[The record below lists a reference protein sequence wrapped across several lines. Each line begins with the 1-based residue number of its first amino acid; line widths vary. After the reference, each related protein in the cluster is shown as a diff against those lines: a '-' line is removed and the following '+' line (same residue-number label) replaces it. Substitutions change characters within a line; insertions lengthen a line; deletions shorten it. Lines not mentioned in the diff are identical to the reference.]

1 MAQHHITRQGTT
13 PGTTQDQSAYQSEHF
28 GLWGIIFMLTQ
39 LAKQHQITQ
48 GSITI
53 TCDGKSALNQAVKM
67 TAVDP
72 NCTHYNLI
80 GAIRNLR

>member
-1 MAQHHITRQGTT
+1 
-13 PGTTQDQSAYQSEHF
+13 
-28 GLWGIIFMLTQ
+28 
-39 LAKQHQITQ
+39 
-48 GSITI
+48 
-53 TCDGKSALNQAVKM
+53 LNQAVKM